1 MEIVL
6 CVTGS
11 VAAVE
16 AVKLARELKRQGFSV
31 KCFMSDGACDIIHPY
46 AMEFATGQEVVTKL
60 TGKIEHVK
68 YSQSDLIL
76 VAPATANVIS
86 KFAYRIADNPINT
99 LLITALGHD
108 TPIVFVPSMHESM
121 YTAIKSNIRK
131 IKAECR
137 GVTFVEPKKEE
148 GKAKFP
154 IIQDITLQALRET
167 SKGKLKGKKVLVSAG
182 ATYEAMDP
190 VRGITNRSSG
200 KMGVEIAKEAFKQG
214 AEVTMLCGRMQTHV
228 PKVFDRVQVESIEE
242 MDMELE
248 KLLKDHDIFVSAAA
262 VSDFTVEKISGVE
275 SGVKISSDEDLALKL
290 KPAPKLLTK
299 AKKINPDIF
308 LVGFKAEYN
317 VPEGELIESA
327 RHRMNDSGADL
338 MVANDVAV
346 EGSGFGSD
354 KNQVILIDDDVSRVS
369 LTSKAEV
376 ACRIVNR
383 IVEKL

>member
-31 KCFMSDGACDIIHPY
+31 KCFMSDGACDIVHPY

-154 IIQDITLQALRET
+154 SIHDITLHALRET

-228 PKVFDRVQVESIEE
+228 PKVFDRVQVESVEE

-262 VSDFTVEKISGVE
+262 VSDFTVEKVPGVE
-275 SGVKISSDEDLALKL
+275 GVKISSDEDLTLKL

-327 RHRMNDSGADL
+327 RQKMNDSGADL

-354 KNQVILIDDDVSRVS
+354 KNQIILIDDDVSRVL

-376 ACRIVNR
+376 ACRIVSR
-383 IVEKL
+383 IAERI

>member
-31 KCFMSDGACDIIHPY
+31 KCFMSDGACDIVHPY

-60 TGKIEHVK
+60 TGKIEHVN

-137 GVTFVEPKKEE
+137 GVTFVEPKKRKER
-148 GKAKFP
+148 P
-154 IIQDITLQALRET
+154 SSQAFMTSHSTHLGRHQRE
-167 SKGKLKGKKVLVSAG
+167 S
-182 ATYEAMDP
+182 
-190 VRGITNRSSG
+190 
-200 KMGVEIAKEAFKQG
+200 
-214 AEVTMLCGRMQTHV
+214 
-228 PKVFDRVQVESIEE
+228 
-242 MDMELE
+242 
-248 KLLKDHDIFVSAAA
+248 
-262 VSDFTVEKISGVE
+262 
-275 SGVKISSDEDLALKL
+275 
-290 KPAPKLLTK
+290 
-299 AKKINPDIF
+299 
-308 LVGFKAEYN
+308 
-317 VPEGELIESA
+317 
-327 RHRMNDSGADL
+327 
-338 MVANDVAV
+338 
-346 EGSGFGSD
+346 
-354 KNQVILIDDDVSRVS
+354 
-369 LTSKAEV
+369 
-376 ACRIVNR
+376 
-383 IVEKL
+383 